1 MDTREHIK
9 LANDTI
15 KVYCPLLE
23 KQIEDA
29 DCYEIVNCGL
39 GYIKKR
45 LHPEIKN
52 WDEVVSV
59 CAKLFHE
66 MDFFVILYQKYIS
79 MLH

>member
-1 MDTREHIK
+1 MDDHAHIK

-15 KVYCPLLE
+15 EVYCPLLK

-39 GYIKKR
+39 DYIKKR

-52 WDEVVSV
+52 WDKVVSV
-59 CAKLFHE
+59 CAKCGRN
-66 MDFFVILYQKYIS
+66 
-79 MLH
+79 

>member
-1 MDTREHIK
+1 MDDHEHIK

-15 KVYCPLLE
+15 EVYCPLLK

-29 DCYEIVNCGL
+29 DCYEIVNRGL

-52 WDEVVSV
+52 WDKVVSV
-59 CAKLFHE
+59 CAKCGRN
-66 MDFFVILYQKYIS
+66 
-79 MLH
+79 

>member
-1 MDTREHIK
+1 MDDHEHIK

-15 KVYCPLLE
+15 EVYCPLLK

-29 DCYEIVNCGL
+29 DCYEIVNYGL

-59 CAKLFHE
+59 CAKC
-66 MDFFVILYQKYIS
+66 DRN
-79 MLH
+79 

>member
-1 MDTREHIK
+1 MDDHEHSK
-9 LANDTI
+9 RANDTI
-15 KVYCPLLE
+15 DVYCPLLK

-59 CAKLFHE
+59 CAKC
-66 MDFFVILYQKYIS
+66 DRN
-79 MLH
+79 

>member
-1 MDTREHIK
+1 MDDHEHIK

-15 KVYCPLLE
+15 EVYCPLLK

-29 DCYEIVNCGL
+29 DWYEIVNCGL

-52 WDEVVSV
+52 WDKVVSV
-59 CAKLFHE
+59 CAKCGRN
-66 MDFFVILYQKYIS
+66 
-79 MLH
+79 

>member
-1 MDTREHIK
+1 MDDHEHIK

-15 KVYCPLLE
+15 EVYCPLLK

-39 GYIKKR
+39 EYIKKR

-59 CAKLFHE
+59 CAKC
-66 MDFFVILYQKYIS
+66 DRN
-79 MLH
+79 